1 MQQDILKQ
9 YKPRPIPFILQ
20 PAPEFAVRHNVAGI
34 QVDLRLMDHG
44 FIRNEDSN
52 DESTGR

>member
-9 YKPRPIPFILQ
+9 YEPRPLPCILQ

-44 FIRNEDSN
+44 FIQYEDSD